1 MPIPSLRNALP
12 FLCAT
17 TLAAVIFT
25 GCVLTSV
32 YPFYTNQD
40 VVFEPKLIGDWVEPK
55 ENDDATP
62 STWTFA
68 RGTGNDYKLAVGKPG
83 EKTEFETHLFKL
95 QEVLFLDLK
104 PTKEEDDFIPPHYLM
119 RVVSLEPLKL
129 AVISDK
135 WMKQHLKENPKA
147 LRHLITKV
155 DPDNKDNYRLVL
167 TADTFEL
174 QKFLVKH
181 LNTEGLFENPTE
193 LTRTTGKRTSAE

>member
-1 MPIPSLRNALP
+1 
-12 FLCAT
+12 
-17 TLAAVIFT
+17 
-25 GCVLTSV
+25 
-32 YPFYTNQD
+32 
-40 VVFEPKLIGDWVEPK
+40 
-55 ENDDATP
+55 
-62 STWTFA
+62 
-68 RGTGNDYKLAVGKPG
+68 
-83 EKTEFETHLFKL
+83 
-95 QEVLFLDLK
+95 LK
-104 PTKEEDDFIPPHYLM
+104 PTNEEDDFIPPHYLM